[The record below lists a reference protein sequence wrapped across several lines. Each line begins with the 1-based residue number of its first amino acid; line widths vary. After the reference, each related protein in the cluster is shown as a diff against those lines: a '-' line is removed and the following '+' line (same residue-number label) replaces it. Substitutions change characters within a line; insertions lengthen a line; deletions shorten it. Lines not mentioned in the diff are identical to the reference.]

1 MDERVKEL
9 VAIGASA
16 AVNCHPC
23 LEHHLAECDRLS
35 IDRQE
40 VNAAVEV
47 GMMVNRGAAAKTK
60 NRVQTLLGAQ
70 EVSKGGCVDSGC
82 GCG

>member
-1 MDERVKEL
+1 MDERITEL

-23 LEHHLAECDRLS
+23 LQHHLAECDRLGL
-35 IDRQE
+35 DRAD
-40 VNAAVEV
+40 VAAAVEV
-47 GMMVNRGAAAKTK
+47 GMMVNRGAAAKT
-60 NRVQTLLGAQ
+60 RTHAGEVLGTGAK
-70 EVSKGGCVDSGC
+70 EAGGGC